1 MAPKWQLAIY
11 WPDVDATTEEAACK
25 GKSLWVKCGPPHQ
38 ASGYAPNGDLVKTN
52 PAVETNLRNA
62 RVVLLVSIR
71 VLELMPEFAADI
83 PPIEYTEW
91 LAQPPQQRRRA

>member
-62 RVVLLVSIR
+62 RVVLL
-71 VLELMPEFAADI
+71 AADI

-91 LAQPPQQRRRA
+91 LAQPPQQRPRA